1 MATKKVP
8 AKKDPVKKTA
18 SAPAPKVAAKPVAKP
33 AAKPTAASVPAKGPA
48 AKPAPGKTT
57 SGKAAVKTT
66 ASKPVPS
73 KPDPK
78 SSAAK
83 GSVTNTPASKSNTA
97 KAPVTKAP
105 VSKAP
110 VSKAPAAKSNGKA
123 TAAAAPAAA
132 KVAGKPEAKSSGNGS
147 SNGNANGNGKGN
159 GNGKA
164 AASNGSKPAANGGKP
179 APAVK
184 APAAKSNGKVAAPV
198 VAEKGAKAAAAAPA
212 AKLAAGATK
221 PAAAPS
227 APAAKAPAGKTAGG
241 KVVGGKAKPE
251 PGETPIVP
259 KKGPID
265 LAQHK
270 SVAEAAAA
278 VANARGGTGEFIII
292 NGRRVRAIS
301 TKGITLPK
309 KSKSSAT
316 EAAAAPSEQQIRE
329 IKTKLGKKELDEYR
343 ALLHTKRRQ
352 LVGMLSGMED
362 EALRSSGGNLS
373 NMPVHMAD
381 MGSDVYEQDFT
392 LGMAETERA
401 IINEIDAALQ
411 RIEDK
416 TFGVCQMTG
425 KPISKARLDA
435 KPWAK
440 YTIEAERIAESSG
453 SR

>member
-1 MATKKVP
+1 MKP
-8 AKKDPVKKTA
+8 ANGK
-18 SAPAPKVAAKPVAKP
+18 SAPAKGVSAKSAAPAKAAKSADAKSAASKAVAAKPVA
-33 AAKPTAASVPAKGPA
+33 
-48 AKPAPGKTT
+48 
-57 SGKAAVKTT
+57 
-66 ASKPVPS
+66 
-73 KPDPK
+73 
-78 SSAAK
+78 
-83 GSVTNTPASKSNTA
+83 SKS
-97 KAPVTKAP
+97 APT
-105 VSKAP
+105 
-110 VSKAPAAKSNGKA
+110 
-123 TAAAAPAAA
+123 
-132 KVAGKPEAKSSGNGS
+132 KPETKTET
-147 SNGNANGNGKGN
+147 KL
-159 GNGKA
+159 
-164 AASNGSKPAANGGKP
+164 
-179 APAVK
+179 
-184 APAAKSNGKVAAPV
+184 
-198 VAEKGAKAAAAAPA
+198 AAPA
-212 AKLAAGATK
+212 AKNGAKNGAVKSATVAPTAANGAAAKNGNGKKADVKVVDGKVADGKVANAKSATASAKADGPKKSDPKKPEAKKPEAKKPEAKKPEAKKPESKVVETK
-221 PAAAPS
+221 KADAKKPDAASAAPVKPEPAAKS
-227 APAAKAPAGKTAGG
+227 AAAKAP
-241 KVVGGKAKPE
+241 KAKPE

-309 KSKSSAT
+309 KSKTTAT
-316 EAAAAPSEQQIRE
+316 EAAAGPTEQQIRE
-329 IKTKLGKKELDEYR
+329 IKTKLGKKELEEYR

>member
-1 MATKKVP
+1 MKLKS
-8 AKKDPVKKTA
+8 
-18 SAPAPKVAAKPVAKP
+18 SAPIKGAVSASTAAAPAKP
-33 AAKPTAASVPAKGPA
+33 AAG
-48 AKPAPGKTT
+48 AKPD
-57 SGKAAVKTT
+57 AA
-66 ASKPVPS
+66 A
-73 KPDPK
+73 
-78 SSAAK
+78 
-83 GSVTNTPASKSNTA
+83 TA
-97 KAPVTKAP
+97 KAPG
-105 VSKAP
+105 
-110 VSKAPAAKSNGKA
+110 AKS
-123 TAAAAPAAA
+123 
-132 KVAGKPEAKSSGNGS
+132 
-147 SNGNANGNGKGN
+147 
-159 GNGKA
+159 
-164 AASNGSKPAANGGKP
+164 AS
-179 APAVK
+179 
-184 APAAKSNGKVAAPV
+184 
-198 VAEKGAKAAAAAPA
+198 
-212 AKLAAGATK
+212 
-221 PAAAPS
+221 
-227 APAAKAPAGKTAGG
+227 
-241 KVVGGKAKPE
+241 GKAKPE

-278 VANARGGTGEFIII
+278 VAIARGSTGEFIII

-309 KSKSSAT
+309 KSKASAS
-316 EAAAAPSEQQIRE
+316 EAAVAPSEQQIRE

-352 LVGMLSGMED
+352 LIGMLNGMED

-401 IINEIDAALQ
+401 IVNEIDAALQ

>member
-1 MATKKVP
+1 MASKKAP
-8 AKKDPVKKTA
+8 AKKDAKKETVKPA
-18 SAPAPKVAAKPVAKP
+18 SKPSAKPAPKPVAKAGKKSPAPAATPAPKP
-33 AAKPTAASVPAKGPA
+33 AAKP
-48 AKPAPGKTT
+48 
-57 SGKAAVKTT
+57 
-66 ASKPVPS
+66 ASKVEVKKPEAKKPEAKKPEAKKVEPKKVEPK

-78 SSAAK
+78 KVEAK
-83 GSVTNTPASKSNTA
+83 KPEPAKPSNGKPSNG
-97 KAPVTKAP
+97 KAPNAKDANGKASGAKP
-105 VSKAP
+105 AD
-110 VSKAPAAKSNGKA
+110 SKAPAAKSEPAKSSSAKTNGA
-123 TAAAAPAAA
+123 TAGKGTPAA
-132 KVAGKPEAKSSGNGS
+132 KPEAK
-147 SNGNANGNGKGN
+147 
-159 GNGKA
+159 
-164 AASNGSKPAANGGKP
+164 
-179 APAVK
+179 
-184 APAAKSNGKVAAPV
+184 
-198 VAEKGAKAAAAAPA
+198 
-212 AKLAAGATK
+212 
-221 PAAAPS
+221 
-227 APAAKAPAGKTAGG
+227 APAAKAPAKSD
-241 KVVGGKAKPE
+241 AKPAKGGAGKGDK
-251 PGETPIVP
+251 PDSLDAPYVP

-301 TKGITLPK
+301 TKGISVAKKPK
-309 KSKSSAT
+309 SAAT
-316 EAAAAPSEQQIRE
+316 EAAAPPSEQQIRE
-329 IKTKLGKKELDEYR
+329 IKTKLSKKELDEYK
-343 ALLHTKRRQ
+343 ALLHAKRRQ

-416 TFGVCQMTG
+416 TFGICQMTG

-453 SR
+453 PR

>member
-1 MATKKVP
+1 VAPTAANGAAAKNGNGKKADVKVVDGKVADVKVAN
-8 AKKDPVKKTA
+8 AKSATA
-18 SAPAPKVAAKPVAKP
+18 SAKADGPKKSDPKKPEAKKPEAKKP
-33 AAKPTAASVPAKGPA
+33 EAKKPESKVVETKKADAKKPDAASA
-48 AKPAPGKTT
+48 
-57 SGKAAVKTT
+57 
-66 ASKPVPS
+66 
-73 KPDPK
+73 
-78 SSAAK
+78 
-83 GSVTNTPASKSNTA
+83 
-97 KAPVTKAP
+97 APVKP
-105 VSKAP
+105 E
-110 VSKAPAAKSNGKA
+110 PAAKSA
-123 TAAAAPAAA
+123 
-132 KVAGKPEAKSSGNGS
+132 
-147 SNGNANGNGKGN
+147 
-159 GNGKA
+159 
-164 AASNGSKPAANGGKP
+164 
-179 APAVK
+179 
-184 APAAKSNGKVAAPV
+184 
-198 VAEKGAKAAAAAPA
+198 
-212 AKLAAGATK
+212 
-221 PAAAPS
+221 
-227 APAAKAPAGKTAGG
+227 AAKAP
-241 KVVGGKAKPE
+241 KAKPE

-309 KSKSSAT
+309 KSKTTAT
-316 EAAAAPSEQQIRE
+316 EAAAGPTEQQIRE
-329 IKTKLGKKELDEYR
+329 IKTKLGKKELEEYR

>member
-1 MATKKVP
+1 MRSEVETRHHLASKKAP
-8 AKKDPVKKTA
+8 AKKDEKKDVRKETVKPVSKPAVKPTPKPVAKAGKKTPP
-18 SAPAPKVAAKPVAKP
+18 SAVKPSAKPAPTSPAKP
-33 AAKPTAASVPAKGPA
+33 AAKSASKVSASKVDAKPSSPSPTNSKPA
-48 AKPAPGKTT
+48 AKNP
-57 SGKAAVKTT
+57 
-66 ASKPVPS
+66 
-73 KPDPK
+73 
-78 SSAAK
+78 AAK
-83 GSVTNTPASKSNTA
+83 TPAAKTPAAKTPAAKTPAAKTPASKT
-97 KAPVTKAP
+97 
-105 VSKAP
+105 
-110 VSKAPAAKSNGKA
+110 PAAK
-123 TAAAAPAAA
+123 T
-132 KVAGKPEAKSSGNGS
+132 
-147 SNGNANGNGKGN
+147 
-159 GNGKA
+159 
-164 AASNGSKPAANGGKP
+164 
-179 APAVK
+179 
-184 APAAKSNGKVAAPV
+184 
-198 VAEKGAKAAAAAPA
+198 
-212 AKLAAGATK
+212 
-221 PAAAPS
+221 
-227 APAAKAPAGKTAGG
+227 PAAKAPATKAPAAKTPAAKTPAATTPVAKAPAKVESKPAKGG
-241 KVVGGKAKPE
+241 SAKSDKPDSLD
-251 PGETPIVP
+251 TPYVP

-301 TKGITLPK
+301 TKGISVAKKPK
-309 KSKSSAT
+309 SAAA
-316 EAAAAPSEQQIRE
+316 EAAVPPSEQQIRE
-329 IKTKLGKKELDEYR
+329 IKTKLSKKELDEYK

-401 IINEIDAALQ
+401 IITEIDAALQ

-416 TFGVCQMTG
+416 TFGICQMTG

>member
-1 MATKKVP
+1 VATKKAPAKKEP
-8 AKKDPVKKTA
+8 AKKD
-18 SAPAPKVAAKPVAKP
+18 APKKGASSKPVEPVGKNSAKSAAKPAPAKVVAKV
-33 AAKPTAASVPAKGPA
+33 APAKAPA
-48 AKPAPGKTT
+48 AKPAAPSASAVKSSGNGKVSNSKVSNSKVSNGKSPNGKAETVKAA
-57 SGKAAVKTT
+57 SGKVDAGKPKAAQSSNGKSTADKATT
-66 ASKPVPS
+66 A
-73 KPDPK
+73 
-78 SSAAK
+78 
-83 GSVTNTPASKSNTA
+83 
-97 KAPVTKAP
+97 
-105 VSKAP
+105 
-110 VSKAPAAKSNGKA
+110 KAPAAK
-123 TAAAAPAAA
+123 TP
-132 KVAGKPEAKSSGNGS
+132 V
-147 SNGNANGNGKGN
+147 
-159 GNGKA
+159 GKA
-164 AASNGSKPAANGGKP
+164 ANGKP
-179 APAVK
+179 VDAK
-184 APAAKSNGKVAAPV
+184 SPAAKASESK
-198 VAEKGAKAAAAAPA
+198 
-212 AKLAAGATK
+212 TI
-221 PAAAPS
+221 
-227 APAAKAPAGKTAGG
+227 AAKAPAGKAPAAAKSAAAGKQAAKPEAG
-241 KVVGGKAKPE
+241 KQAAKPEAGKQAPAPKADPGKKDAPKKDASGKPE
-251 PGETPIVP
+251 PGAKGGKPKPDASETPTVP

-301 TKGITLPK
+301 TKGIVVPK

-316 EAAAAPSEQQIRE
+316 EVAAAPSEQQIRE
-329 IKTKLGKKELDEYR
+329 IKTKLGKKELEEYR
-343 ALLHTKRRQ
+343 ALLHAKRRQ
-352 LVGMLSGMED
+352 LVGMLNGMED

-401 IINEIDAALQ
+401 IVNEIDAALQ

>member
-1 MATKKVP
+1 VKP
-8 AKKDPVKKTA
+8 ANGK
-18 SAPAPKVAAKPVAKP
+18 SAPAKAVSAKSAAPKAALSKAADAKSAASKAVVAKPVASKSAPTKPEAKTETKP
-33 AAKPTAASVPAKGPA
+33 AASAAKNGAKNGAVKAATVAPTAANGAAAKNGNGKKADVKVVDAKSATASAKADGPKKSDPKKPEAKKPEAKKPEAKKPEAKKPEAKKPESKVVETKKADAKKPDAASAALVKPEPA
-48 AKPAPGKTT
+48 A
-57 SGKAAVKTT
+57 
-66 ASKPVPS
+66 
-73 KPDPK
+73 K

-83 GSVTNTPASKSNTA
+83 
-97 KAPVTKAP
+97 AP
-105 VSKAP
+105 
-110 VSKAPAAKSNGKA
+110 
-123 TAAAAPAAA
+123 
-132 KVAGKPEAKSSGNGS
+132 
-147 SNGNANGNGKGN
+147 
-159 GNGKA
+159 
-164 AASNGSKPAANGGKP
+164 
-179 APAVK
+179 
-184 APAAKSNGKVAAPV
+184 
-198 VAEKGAKAAAAAPA
+198 
-212 AKLAAGATK
+212 
-221 PAAAPS
+221 
-227 APAAKAPAGKTAGG
+227 
-241 KVVGGKAKPE
+241 KAKPE

-309 KSKSSAT
+309 KSKTTAT
-316 EAAAAPSEQQIRE
+316 ETAAGPTEQQIRE
-329 IKTKLGKKELDEYR
+329 IKTKLGKKELEEYR

>member
-1 MATKKVP
+1 VATKKAP
-8 AKKDPVKKTA
+8 AKKELAKEPVKKPAAAAASNSASKSAAAPKGAGVKPAAAKAA
-18 SAPAPKVAAKPVAKP
+18 SAKAVPSKAVPSKAVPSKSAPSKSAPSKSAPSKPVSAKQNTKVVATNGKNGGNNGSAKP
-33 AAKPTAASVPAKGPA
+33 AANAAAAAKNGGKNGATKAASAISAPAAAPKNGSGKKVDAKAGAVKAAHSGKPESKKPDSKKPESKKPEAAPAKPE
-48 AKPAPGKTT
+48 
-57 SGKAAVKTT
+57 
-66 ASKPVPS
+66 
-73 KPDPK
+73 
-78 SSAAK
+78 
-83 GSVTNTPASKSNTA
+83 
-97 KAPVTKAP
+97 
-105 VSKAP
+105 
-110 VSKAPAAKSNGKA
+110 PAAKS
-123 TAAAAPAAA
+123 
-132 KVAGKPEAKSSGNGS
+132 
-147 SNGNANGNGKGN
+147 
-159 GNGKA
+159 
-164 AASNGSKPAANGGKP
+164 AS
-179 APAVK
+179 
-184 APAAKSNGKVAAPV
+184 
-198 VAEKGAKAAAAAPA
+198 
-212 AKLAAGATK
+212 
-221 PAAAPS
+221 
-227 APAAKAPAGKTAGG
+227 AKAP
-241 KVVGGKAKPE
+241 KAKAE

-309 KSKSSAT
+309 KSKSTAI
-316 EAAAAPSEQQIRE
+316 EVAAGPTEQQIRE
-329 IKTKLGKKELDEYR
+329 IKTKLGKKELEEYR
-343 ALLHTKRRQ
+343 SLLHAKRRQ

-401 IINEIDAALQ
+401 IITEIDAALQ

>member
-1 MATKKVP
+1 MKP
-8 AKKDPVKKTA
+8 ANGK
-18 SAPAPKVAAKPVAKP
+18 SAPAKGVSAKSAAPAKAAKSADAKSAASKAVAAKPVASKSAPTKPETKTESKP
-33 AAKPTAASVPAKGPA
+33 AAKNGAKNGAVKSATVAPTAANGAAAKNGNGKKADVKVVDGKVADVKVANAKSATASAKADGPKKSDPKKPEAKKPEAKKPESKKPESKVVETKKADAKKPDAASAAPVKPEPA
-48 AKPAPGKTT
+48 A
-57 SGKAAVKTT
+57 
-66 ASKPVPS
+66 
-73 KPDPK
+73 K

-83 GSVTNTPASKSNTA
+83 
-97 KAPVTKAP
+97 AP
-105 VSKAP
+105 
-110 VSKAPAAKSNGKA
+110 
-123 TAAAAPAAA
+123 
-132 KVAGKPEAKSSGNGS
+132 
-147 SNGNANGNGKGN
+147 
-159 GNGKA
+159 
-164 AASNGSKPAANGGKP
+164 
-179 APAVK
+179 
-184 APAAKSNGKVAAPV
+184 
-198 VAEKGAKAAAAAPA
+198 
-212 AKLAAGATK
+212 
-221 PAAAPS
+221 
-227 APAAKAPAGKTAGG
+227 
-241 KVVGGKAKPE
+241 KAKPE

-309 KSKSSAT
+309 KSKTTAT
-316 EAAAAPSEQQIRE
+316 EAAAGPTEQQIRE
-329 IKTKLGKKELDEYR
+329 IKTKLGKKELEEYR

>member
-1 MATKKVP
+1 MKP
-8 AKKDPVKKTA
+8 ANGK
-18 SAPAPKVAAKPVAKP
+18 SAPAKGVSAKSAAPAKAAKSADAKSAASKAVAAKPVASKSAPTKPETKTETKP
-33 AAKPTAASVPAKGPA
+33 AAPAAKNGAKNGAVKSATVAPTAANGAAAKNGNGKKADVKVVDGKVADGKVANAKSATASAKADGPKKSDPKKPEAKKPEAKKPESKKPESKVVEAKKADAKKPDAASAAPVKPEPA
-48 AKPAPGKTT
+48 A
-57 SGKAAVKTT
+57 
-66 ASKPVPS
+66 
-73 KPDPK
+73 K

-83 GSVTNTPASKSNTA
+83 
-97 KAPVTKAP
+97 AP
-105 VSKAP
+105 
-110 VSKAPAAKSNGKA
+110 
-123 TAAAAPAAA
+123 
-132 KVAGKPEAKSSGNGS
+132 
-147 SNGNANGNGKGN
+147 
-159 GNGKA
+159 
-164 AASNGSKPAANGGKP
+164 
-179 APAVK
+179 
-184 APAAKSNGKVAAPV
+184 
-198 VAEKGAKAAAAAPA
+198 
-212 AKLAAGATK
+212 
-221 PAAAPS
+221 
-227 APAAKAPAGKTAGG
+227 
-241 KVVGGKAKPE
+241 KAKPE

-309 KSKSSAT
+309 KSKTTAT
-316 EAAAAPSEQQIRE
+316 EAAAGPTEQQIRE
-329 IKTKLGKKELDEYR
+329 IKTKLGKKELEEYR

>member
-1 MATKKVP
+1 MAALVERPDRRASALVASKKPP
-8 AKKDPVKKTA
+8 AKKDPAPAKSAKGKSASTNPAPTKSGAAAKPAAKPAGKPASNPPVKP
-18 SAPAPKVAAKPVAKP
+18 SAKSSTKPSTKPPTKPSPKPAARAVAAVSKAGTKKVSMKPDPKPAPKVAAEA
-33 AAKPTAASVPAKGPA
+33 
-48 AKPAPGKTT
+48 
-57 SGKAAVKTT
+57 KAA
-66 ASKPVPS
+66 
-73 KPDPK
+73 
-78 SSAAK
+78 
-83 GSVTNTPASKSNTA
+83 
-97 KAPVTKAP
+97 
-105 VSKAP
+105 
-110 VSKAPAAKSNGKA
+110 SKAPAAPAKGTPKSTGKA
-123 TAAAAPAAA
+123 PAIVPAKSSAAAPA
-132 KVAGKPEAKSSGNGS
+132 KVAKIDAKTDAKPPV
-147 SNGNANGNGKGN
+147 KGQ
-159 GNGKA
+159 
-164 AASNGSKPAANGGKP
+164 
-179 APAVK
+179 
-184 APAAKSNGKVAAPV
+184 
-198 VAEKGAKAAAAAPA
+198 AAPA
-212 AKLAAGATK
+212 AGAKSPAKSPAK
-221 PAAAPS
+221 PVGKS
-227 APAAKAPAGKTAGG
+227 DAKGGKGKTD
-241 KVVGGKAKPE
+241 E
-251 PGETPIVP
+251 NETPIVP

-301 TKGITLPK
+301 TKGISVAK
-309 KSKSSAT
+309 KTKTTAT
-316 EAAAAPSEQQIRE
+316 EVAAGPSEQQIRE

-343 ALLHTKRRQ
+343 LLLHAKRRQ

-401 IINEIDAALQ
+401 IITEIDAALQ

-453 SR
+453 PR

>member
-1 MATKKVP
+1 MKP
-8 AKKDPVKKTA
+8 ANGK
-18 SAPAPKVAAKPVAKP
+18 SAPAKGVSAKSAAPAKAAKSADAKSAASKAVAAKPVASKSAPTKPETKTESKP
-33 AAKPTAASVPAKGPA
+33 AAKNGAKNGAVKAATVAPAAANGAAAKNGNGKKADVKVVDGKVADVKVANAKSATASAKADGPKKSDPKKPEAKKPEAKKPEAKKPESKVVEAKKADAKKPDAASA
-48 AKPAPGKTT
+48 
-57 SGKAAVKTT
+57 
-66 ASKPVPS
+66 
-73 KPDPK
+73 
-78 SSAAK
+78 
-83 GSVTNTPASKSNTA
+83 
-97 KAPVTKAP
+97 APVKP
-105 VSKAP
+105 E
-110 VSKAPAAKSNGKA
+110 PAAKSA
-123 TAAAAPAAA
+123 
-132 KVAGKPEAKSSGNGS
+132 
-147 SNGNANGNGKGN
+147 
-159 GNGKA
+159 
-164 AASNGSKPAANGGKP
+164 
-179 APAVK
+179 
-184 APAAKSNGKVAAPV
+184 
-198 VAEKGAKAAAAAPA
+198 
-212 AKLAAGATK
+212 
-221 PAAAPS
+221 
-227 APAAKAPAGKTAGG
+227 AAKAP
-241 KVVGGKAKPE
+241 KAKPE

-309 KSKSSAT
+309 KSKTTAT
-316 EAAAAPSEQQIRE
+316 ETAAGPTEQQIRE
-329 IKTKLGKKELDEYR
+329 IKTKLGKKELEEYR